1 MVLVICLAP
10 LHIYIYIYIYI
21 AICTLYIKLCDCV
34 NLCEDVTLCDNVLN
48 LPDDIVTNLPTILEF
63 DIGNN
68 DNSAL
73 LEMLLDLYLERKPF
87 LDKVLDYYFPGP
99 KTTL

>member
-1 MVLVICLAP
+1 MPGSFA
-10 LHIYIYIYIYI
+10 YIYIYIT
-21 AICTLYIKLCDCV
+21 ICTLYIKLCDCV

-73 LEMLLDLYLERKPF
+73 LERKSF
-87 LDKVLDYYFPGP
+87 YKVLDYYFPGP

>member
-1 MVLVICLAP
+1 MVLVICLA
-10 LHIYIYIYIYI
+10 LCIYIYIYIT
-21 AICTLYIKLCDCV
+21 ICTLYIKLCDCV

-48 LPDDIVTNLPTILEF
+48 LPDYIVTNLPTILEF

-73 LEMLLDLYLERKPF
+73 LERKPF
-87 LDKVLDYYFPGP
+87 YKVLDYYFPGP

>member
-1 MVLVICLAP
+1 MPGSFA
-10 LHIYIYIYIYI
+10 YIYIYIYI

-63 DIGNN
+63 DIGKN

-73 LEMLLDLYLERKPF
+73 LERKSF
-87 LDKVLDYYFPGP
+87 YKVLDYYFPGP

>member
-10 LHIYIYIYIYI
+10 LHIYIYI

-73 LEMLLDLYLERKPF
+73 LERKPF